1 VDIEGNF
8 QFAALI
14 PGPAKAV
21 INPVVASQRVETLA
35 HRPGFGKVSPRVIED
50 ETLSAI
56 CYADILRYVTL
67 STGCYQ
73 PVHGFPH

>member
-1 VDIEGNF
+1 
-8 QFAALI
+8 
-14 PGPAKAV
+14 
-21 INPVVASQRVETLA
+21 VASQRVETLA

-50 ETLSAI
+50 ETLLVI